1 MIKRCTKIPE
11 FGRYGIRSI
20 RSGADTGRQR
30 DTERHRTVHLPYCIY
45 HQPLRYM
52 THSGLQNASGTPE
65 NGMCRYF
72 IGNGTCPCILT
83 GGRFGYGVVVRLHT
97 DRDSLSGETHLPGPT
112 VAVEKSRGFVRIR
125 FPAAGGR
132 RLRQPGR
139 TFIGRSFSGP
149 VFLHRI
155 SLPGWLR
162 QSGRPGTV

>member
-1 MIKRCTKIPE
+1 MHKNTRIWAIRHPVHPFRSGYRTAK
-11 FGRYGIRSI
+11 RYGKTPYGTSSVLHIPSTTPIYDTFRSPKRIR
-20 RSGADTGRQR
+20 
-30 DTERHRTVHLPYCIY
+30 
-45 HQPLRYM
+45 
-52 THSGLQNASGTPE
+52 NAR